1 MNQPP
6 ANSDGSAAAPI
17 LDYRVQ
23 GVPAKSV
30 RVRRF
35 ASGFEANLALS
46 ALHAQGIRAQLVGE
60 GLQNMLAIYGTA
72 SGGVDLLV
80 TQDDAQDARRIL
92 EQIDHRRAERA
103 AQAVSPC
110 PHCGNPL
117 SRGYDRRRGAAGLL
131 LIMTAAG
138 VFVAQSWMALLL
150 IPLFG
155 VGVVLLVTALNRR
168 TCRRCGNIWSPAA
181 DED

>member
-1 MNQPP
+1 MDQPP
-6 ANSDGSAAAPI
+6 ANPHAPPI
-17 LDYRVQ
+17 LDYHLQ
-23 GVPAKSV
+23 GGPNKSV

-46 ALHAQGIRAQLVGE
+46 ALQSQGIRAHLVGE

-72 SGGVDLLV
+72 TGGIDLLV
-80 TQDDAQDARRIL
+80 NQDDAQDAGRIL
-92 EQIDHRRAERA
+92 EQIEQRRAARA
-103 AQAVSPC
+103 GGAAPPC
-110 PHCGNPL
+110 PRCGNPL
-117 SRGYDRRRGAAGLL
+117 SRGYDGHRAAAGVV

-138 VFVAQSWMALLL
+138 IFLPQGWIALVV

-155 VGVVLLVTALNRR
+155 IGVVLLVTAMNRH
-168 TCRRCGNIWSPAA
+168 TCRRCGYVWSAPA